1 LVASAALI
9 VLLNHPEVVGC
20 QIGPRDM
27 EVVASLSKAKEHGE
41 VAPSYEFWLPLVG
54 GCGLYYYD
62 SPYRIKGHLGADF
75 VKGGSGA
82 DAMYGG
88 DGDDKA
94 GGGPGNDTLYGGA
107 GDEHLSGGE
116 GEDEIHGGEGDDL
129 DLDGD
134 HGNDLLYGG
143 PGDEKEVDG
152 DHDNDRIFGGLGDD
166 GGAPTSDNLK
176 HHGLRGEGGENQVY
190 GNEGADTLR
199 EKRPKTGSTLVSK
212 SINTPATVA
221 PIL

>member
-1 LVASAALI
+1 MLYRVLRRSILVASAALI
-9 VLLNHPEVVGC
+9 VLLNHPEVAGC
-20 QIGPRDM
+20 QIGHRDM

-41 VAPSYEFWLPLVG
+41 VALSYEFWLPLVG

-143 PGDEKEVDG
+143 PGD
-152 DHDNDRIFGGLGDD
+152 D
-166 GGAPTSDNLK
+166 GGAPTSENLK